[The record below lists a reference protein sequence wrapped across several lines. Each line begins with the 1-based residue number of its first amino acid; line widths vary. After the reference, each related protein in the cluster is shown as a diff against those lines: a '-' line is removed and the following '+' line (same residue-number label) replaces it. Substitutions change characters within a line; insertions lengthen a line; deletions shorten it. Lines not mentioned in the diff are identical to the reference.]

1 MGNGSAEGDKTAAHN
16 AKREH
21 TTRATDYFF
30 FLFIKEGIN
39 EINRYIGPIRFVLT
53 NVHRACL
60 PGFIKI
66 SPEKS

>member
-39 EINRYIGPIRFVLT
+39 GKLN
-53 NVHRACL
+53 
-60 PGFIKI
+60 
-66 SPEKS
+66 